1 MEQHGSYPGQK
12 ATSGNLAWG
21 IGGKRQIEMGP
32 CAEFCIYHLM
42 NLEDG
47 EERLRS
53 SSCGRGLF
61 SHTVQVLGKGQSQ
74 LLKECVPNA
83 DPIMEDSSQSKT
95 PKMASGPVAKPTA
108 SQQISPMTLGDISAV
123 LRSKN
128 AGPYEITFDVMF
140 ESERIYQMVKKV
152 DVLDRSNIARLL
164 GVQEQDIIWFGFFD
178 QARAFKVT
186 IPRLHR
192 GKVVP
197 NGSYMEDDIWAAQR
211 YMPLMNMKLPEDFI
225 AQWKVDTKLDAAF
238 N

>member
-1 MEQHGSYPGQK
+1 MD
-12 ATSGNLAWG
+12 
-21 IGGKRQIEMGP
+21 
-32 CAEFCIYHLM
+32 
-42 NLEDG
+42 LEDE
-47 EERLRS
+47 EERLRVDPS
-53 SSCGRGLF
+53 SRGLF
-61 SHTVQVLGKGQSQ
+61 TYTVQMLGKGQPQ
-74 LLKECVPNA
+74 LLKECVSNA
-83 DPIMEDSSQSKT
+83 DPVIEHSSQSKM
-95 PKMASGPVAKPTA
+95 PKTSSGPVPELTTT
-108 SQQISPMTLGDISAV
+108 QQKAPITLGDISAV

-140 ESERIYQMVKKV
+140 ETERVYQMVKKV

-164 GVQEQDIIWFGFFD
+164 GVQEQDIIWIGFFD

-186 IPRLHR
+186 IPRLHK

-225 AQWKVDTKLDAAF
+225 AQWKTDTELDAAF